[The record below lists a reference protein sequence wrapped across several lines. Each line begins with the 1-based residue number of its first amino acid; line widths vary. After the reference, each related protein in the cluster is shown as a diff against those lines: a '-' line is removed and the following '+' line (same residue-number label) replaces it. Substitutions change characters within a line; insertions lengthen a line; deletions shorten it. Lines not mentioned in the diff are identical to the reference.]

1 MEDIRRG
8 AGFVMTLLLVM
19 EARTAEG
26 NCLRVRRET
35 ALNVKSSLT
44 GILLKVDII
53 IVFRVYILY
62 RKLIAKYLVY
72 LMIET

>member
-1 MEDIRRG
+1 MAVEDIRRG

-62 RKLIAKYLVY
+62 RDKSR
-72 LMIET
+72 

>member
-62 RKLIAKYLVY
+62 RDKSR
-72 LMIET
+72 